1 MFVSAIGLAKYPDI
15 AKIYLLKRKDD
26 YEKFCKELEFIR
38 TEKQQQFTA
47 EVVITFKSS
56 NDTLYH
62 VYTTNGVKL
71 EFFDSKGVNTTFDS
85 FEQFAAYYLAR
96 YW

>member
-1 MFVSAIGLAKYPDI
+1 MFVSAADISKFPEI

-26 YEKFCKELEFIR
+26 YEKFCKELDFIL
-38 TEKQQQFTA
+38 TEKQQKFTA
-47 EVVITFKSS
+47 NVVISFKNS
-56 NDTLYH
+56 DATLH
-62 VYTTNGVKL
+62 HTYTPSGVKL
-71 EFFDSKGVNTTFDS
+71 EFFDIKGENTTFDS